1 MAEELQTASPEQPP
15 VTPPA
20 AEVQPKAEAP
30 KEETVPLEDL
40 RKVQSVKDREVAAA
54 IARAQVAEQRLAAL
68 EASMEQLATQTMG
81 ADEAQQF
88 IGQRRQQSQLA
99 DLQRQAT
106 EGQKV
111 KDILEMAR
119 KNNVPISE
127 FENVL
132 ANPGASYIDAQQVVT
147 GFYQKQ
153 LEELRRQ
160 QNTAQKEA
168 ETVARKVQRQERS
181 EDGSDAI
188 GAPAEPTTG
197 SPDLEAQ
204 YQKGRAVILAGA
216 LAGRRGMDSQLLAL
230 RSKYRNLGLESLKP
244 S

>member
-1 MAEELQTASPEQPP
+1 MAEELPQEVASLEQPP
-15 VTPPA
+15 VTPDA
-20 AEVQPKAEAP
+20 AEVQPKPEV
-30 KEETVPLEDL
+30 EMVPVDDL
-40 RKVQSVKDREVAAA
+40 RKVQGVKDREVAAA
-54 IARAQVAEQRLAAL
+54 TARAQAAEQRLAAL

-81 ADEAQQF
+81 ADEAKEF
-88 IGQRRQQSQLA
+88 IGARRQQSQLA

-119 KNNVPISE
+119 VNDVPISE
-127 FENVL
+127 FEAVL
-132 ANPGASYIDAQQVVT
+132 ASPGATYIDAQQVVS

-160 QNTAQKEA
+160 QNAAQKET
-168 ETVARKVQRQERS
+168 ETVARKVERQERS
-181 EDGSDAI
+181 EDGADAI

-204 YQKGRAVILAGA
+204 YQKEKAAIIAGA
-216 LAGRRGMDSQLLAL
+216 LAGRRGMDSALLNL
-230 RSKYRNLGLESLKP
+230 RSKYRNLGLDSLKT